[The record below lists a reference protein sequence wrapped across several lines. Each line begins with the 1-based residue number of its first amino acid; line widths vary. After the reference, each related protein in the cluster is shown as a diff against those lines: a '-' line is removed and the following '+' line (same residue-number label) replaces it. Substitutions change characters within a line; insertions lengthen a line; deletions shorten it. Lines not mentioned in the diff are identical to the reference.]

1 MTWSRS
7 KPAHTYTLVDSAT
20 HTSSG
25 RIQPVSA
32 VKATFRCT
40 NQVFK
45 FDSGERTKET
55 KTSLRTS
62 VQGSCREE
70 VQLWVWEPSRWLIS
84 TWWWVS
90 GSRRR
95 SLQVVSGLV
104 LWLSGGEVV
113 LQEGL
118 DVFESGP
125 LVWLLL
131 PAEMHH
137 FVQRLRAALR
147 TRHPVAPLHLLQ
159 HLSVHH
165 AWKTVDTESVCLCK
179 RPLFS
184 GQTVSDRMWG
194 VCNYSGHLAWNPQR
208 MGASRTEGTDS
219 LVLRE
224 STGSVNQWVDC
235 IQELSQRKNS
245 LCMRET
251 QWPFWAKPTF
261 IYTCLHNDNNK
272 SYVC

>member
-1 MTWSRS
+1 MWSRS
-7 KPAHTYTLVDSAT
+7 KPAHSHTLVDSAT

-25 RIQPVSA
+25 RKQPVSA

-40 NQVFK
+40 NWVFK
-45 FDSGERTKET
+45 FDSGGKNKRNK
-55 KTSLRTS
+55 KISVRTS

-70 VQLWVWEPSRWLIS
+70 VPLWVWEPSRWLIS
-84 TWWWVS
+84 MWWWVS

-137 FVQRLRAALR
+137 FVQWLRAALR

-194 VCNYSGHLAWNPQR
+194 VCNYSGRYRL
-208 MGASRTEGTDS
+208 
-219 LVLRE
+219 
-224 STGSVNQWVDC
+224 
-235 IQELSQRKNS
+235 
-245 LCMRET
+245 
-251 QWPFWAKPTF
+251 KPTEDGSDEDRGDRQSGA
-261 IYTCLHNDNNK
+261 TWEDRKCK
-272 SYVC
+272 SVGRLYPRALSE

>member
-1 MTWSRS
+1 MQPAISTKLIACFTAPSVCNAGNHPSRALGAWRG
-7 KPAHTYTLVDSAT
+7 PAPNPLIHTPSSTPPHTHHPQAENSLYLQWKLRLDALIEFLSLTLWGKNERNKNISA
-20 HTSSG
+20 
-25 RIQPVSA
+25 
-32 VKATFRCT
+32 
-40 NQVFK
+40 
-45 FDSGERTKET
+45 
-55 KTSLRTS
+55 RTS

-70 VQLWVWEPSRWLIS
+70 VPQWVWEPSRWLIS

-125 LVWLLL
+125 LVWIFL
-131 PAEMHH
+131 PAEPHH

-165 AWKTVDTESVCLCK
+165 AWKTVDTESVCATTHCSAARLSQTGCEGCVITADTSLGTH
-179 RPLFS
+179 RGWERRGQR
-184 GQTVSDRMWG
+184 GQTVWCYVRG
-194 VCNYSGHLAWNPQR
+194 
-208 MGASRTEGTDS
+208 
-219 LVLRE
+219 
-224 STGSVNQWVDC
+224 
-235 IQELSQRKNS
+235 QE
-245 LCMRET
+245 
-251 QWPFWAKPTF
+251 
-261 IYTCLHNDNNK
+261 
-272 SYVC
+272 V